1 MGRGVGNGLAGKFE
15 AAAVGEDEGEGEWGD
30 GGRGGGEVDF
40 EEGRGRAA
48 AIGVEGGDGEIVGG
62 TEGGAGEAAGLVV
75 GEEGLDLS
83 GCAAGTGLS
92 AGHPYTKTESEGFG
106 KDGGGRSLT
115 LQKHPEFCPH
125 P

>member
-1 MGRGVGNGLAGKFE
+1 LVRSFVQGWGWPNGY
-15 AAAVGEDEGEGEWGD
+15 
-30 GGRGGGEVDF
+30 GG
-40 EEGRGRAA
+40 AA

-83 GCAAGTGLS
+83 GCAAGTRLS

-106 KDGGGRSLT
+106 KDGVGRSLT
-115 LQKHPEFCPH
+115 VDRI
-125 P
+125 